1 MLDAVTLDYNK
12 TIGNSLPPFSFKIYK
27 LTHVS
32 DY

>member
-27 LTHVS
+27 
-32 DY
+32 YYKKNY